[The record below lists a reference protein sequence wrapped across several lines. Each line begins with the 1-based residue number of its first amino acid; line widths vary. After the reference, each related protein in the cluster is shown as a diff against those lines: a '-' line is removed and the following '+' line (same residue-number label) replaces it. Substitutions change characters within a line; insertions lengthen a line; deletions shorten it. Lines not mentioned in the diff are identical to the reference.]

1 MPIQILKPEVID
13 QIAAGEVVERPSH
26 LVKELVENSLDAG
39 ALRVEIEV
47 SEGGRYIRVS
57 DNGSGMPPEDLALAC
72 ARHATSKIQTSDD
85 IWSLHTFGF
94 RGEALAS
101 IGAVCDLKITSG
113 VSTGDKAYQL
123 QCRFGQL
130 EPVSPSG
137 SQVGTTVEVSQLFEN
152 VPARLKFLKSEV
164 AEISHI
170 KNTVKAIALAYPHVE
185 FIFKANSKLQFL
197 FSKAETLLQ
206 RTQDVVDTNDMFY
219 TEHEQDGYKV
229 QVVYSSPNTTA
240 KTSRQIWVYVQNRW
254 VVDKTVQAA
263 IMESYR
269 NLLMHGEYPIAVIK
283 LMIPDGEVDVNIHP
297 TKSQVKFLDQSRIF
311 KLVHYTLRRDL
322 EKARWLDA
330 MRSSQFEAQGFVG
343 EGAADTAPGDT
354 SSQSFLESSS
364 AVSLSGRESFSAVST
379 SGLDRPAFA
388 STNKTSSTSSMR
400 FNDKDF
406 DRTQYPSKKLML
418 DLAAERRDLLTSDP
432 QNGTRGDSEKLSYL
446 QARTETDVAPFWS
459 LLRVVGQVHATYI
472 VAESPEA
479 LFLIDLHA
487 AHERILFEKLMNC
500 YSEHTMD
507 VQNFLIPI
515 AIDLSADQ
523 CETVIRHS
531 EQLSQMGVGV
541 AVGGPETLLVESAPS
556 WIKDK
561 AIVDAIVRFA
571 EEISASGGSFTW
583 EKKLADIFA
592 TMACHSAIRAG
603 HVMSHEEMVSLL
615 QQMDEHRLS
624 SYCPHGRNVYIEIPR
639 TKLERDFGRL
649 M

>member
-47 SEGGRYIRVS
+47 SEGGRFIRVS

-113 VSTGDKAYQL
+113 VSAGDKAYQL

-164 AEISHI
+164 AEVSQI

-185 FIFKANSKLQFL
+185 FVFKANSKLQFL

-206 RTQDVVDTNDMFY
+206 RTQDVVDAKDMFY

-283 LMIPDGEVDVNIHP
+283 LMIPDGDVDVNIHP

-330 MRSSQFEAQGFVG
+330 MRSAQFEAQGLATEVTVTDQDMSPQ
-343 EGAADTAPGDT
+343 ALRDTVPTG
-354 SSQSFLESSS
+354 SF
-364 AVSLSGRESFSAVST
+364 VSLGKESFSGAST
-379 SGLDRPAFA
+379 GLDRPAFA
-388 STNKTSSTSSMR
+388 ATNKTSSVSSMR

-418 DLAAERRDLLTSDP
+418 DLSAERRDLLTSEI
-432 QNGTRGDSEKLSYL
+432 QNVSSVGSEKPFYL

-515 AIDLSADQ
+515 AIDLSAEH
-523 CETVIRHS
+523 CEAVIRHS